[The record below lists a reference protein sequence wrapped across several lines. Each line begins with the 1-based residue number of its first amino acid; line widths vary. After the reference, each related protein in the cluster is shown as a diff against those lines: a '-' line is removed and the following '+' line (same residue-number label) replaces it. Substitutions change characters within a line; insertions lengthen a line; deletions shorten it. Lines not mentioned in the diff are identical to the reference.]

1 MLPHR
6 LGFFIYSFIE
16 LLGLLKY
23 INKAIIVNKSRMT
36 IWPSLQT
43 LTMKFHYFLQMSLPE
58 EGFKETLLSSS

>member
-1 MLPHR
+1 MLLHR

-43 LTMKFHYFLQMSLPE
+43 LTMKFHDFLQMSLPE